1 MRYPRREGF
10 PVTSL
15 KGFIAAAGHGVRLH
29 PLSVAVP
36 KELLPVGLR
45 PAVDYHVRDLLDHGV
60 REIVVVINP
69 DKTRLRDYLTQVFP
83 EAHFTFV
90 FQDPPV
96 GLGFAML
103 EAEDLLENDPF
114 LMLLPDNV
122 FFGRESLSRMLIE
135 GHRHSGTSCVPLFH
149 DGRYKPGAKV
159 GMEIR
164 RDSTGMPRIARAHPL
179 TQVPS
184 DRQVYFGPAAWFLT
198 PEVFDHLK
206 ISANT
211 YDTFGGDFSERPA
224 MEGLMRC
231 GRLTG
236 IWVEGNCFDIGTPQG
251 YLDCLRFFL
260 SQEDAS
266 LPTAS
271 RP

>member
-1 MRYPRREGF
+1 M
-10 PVTSL
+10 TTL
-15 KGFIAAAGHGVRLH
+15 KGLIAAAGHGTRLH

-36 KELLPVGLR
+36 KELLPIGVR
-45 PAVDYHVRDLLDHGV
+45 PAVDYQVRDLLEHGI
-60 REIVVVINP
+60 REIVVVINRE
-69 DKTRLRDYLTQVFP
+69 KIRMRDYLTRVFP
-83 EAHFTFV
+83 EAVFRFV

-103 EAEDLLENDPF
+103 EAQDLLENDPF

-122 FFGRESLSRMLIE
+122 FFGRESLSRTLID
-135 GHRHSGTSCVPLFH
+135 GYSHCRTSCVPLFH
-149 DGRYKPGAKV
+149 DGRYKPGAKI

-164 RDSTGMPRIARAHPL
+164 ANSEGLPRIAQTHPL
-179 TQVPS
+179 GQVPS
-184 DRQVYFGPAAWFLT
+184 DRKVYFGPAAWFFT
-198 PEVFDHLK
+198 PEIFDHLT

-224 MEGLMRC
+224 VEGLMRS
-231 GRLTG
+231 GGLTG
-236 IWVEGNCFDIGTPQG
+236 IWVEGDCFDIGTPQG
-251 YLDCLRFFL
+251 YIDCLRFFL

-266 LPTAS
+266 LPVAA